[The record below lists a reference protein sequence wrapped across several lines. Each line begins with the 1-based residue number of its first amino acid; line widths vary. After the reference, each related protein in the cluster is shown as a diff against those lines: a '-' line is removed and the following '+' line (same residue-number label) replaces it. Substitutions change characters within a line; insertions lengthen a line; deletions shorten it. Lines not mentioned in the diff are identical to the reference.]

1 MIVQTRLRNLS
12 NRDQIGPLLHELGLV
27 GKGVEVGT
35 LYGANAED
43 ILRKWRGH
51 LYCVDLWKNQDPKE
65 YFDGANKIN
74 MHSVFATA
82 SKTLNHPRCT
92 LLRMSSLAGSGKF
105 EDGELDFAYLDANHR
120 VDAIRADILAWWPK
134 VRIGGILGGHD
145 CNTRYDH
152 ETDSDAATAVFE
164 LCEALGVRPHLTWCT
179 SWWIHKTEEL
189 DRRFREWNL
198 GRLETEPEQP
208 VYSDNT
214 RSVTEYMED
223 GKKVVSVGE
232 MNLTVVMPV
241 AKFDWNLAL
250 KNLQW
255 IRAMG
260 CREVV
265 TTYCSPELGEKHL
278 AALAAYS
285 KVVVASQIKEA
296 GYFGTPNQVFK
307 GAIEYVEKHHPGTA
321 MLWVEADAIPMR
333 PTWIEEITAEYRAC
347 GRPFMGDVYREGQL
361 PHGTGN
367 AVWHP
372 NWRKYAPSLAAL
384 GTEEQGWDT
393 ICAFETLPR
402 WHPAKTI
409 QQIWRPPL
417 PITSGWALKAI
428 RPTTALF
435 HQVKDGSLID
445 YLNKGEPIP
454 LLPALCE
461 STYNT
466 QVRKEVVEQINWV
479 DEPLPVIEVR
489 DRAPRVVAPEV
500 GSVHILI
507 VTYAKD
513 MDFLRYCLK
522 SIDRYAAGFQGVTIA
537 VPEKERGLYDWV
549 KRANV
554 VYFPEAEGKG
564 MLSHMAMKCRAD
576 ELCPTASAIWH
587 LDSDCILWAR
597 TTPADLF
604 REGKPIMV
612 RERYADIKNPN
623 RLLWQKNVERA
634 LGFKPEY
641 EGMTCHPQLHIR
653 DVYPKLR
660 ALVEDHTKMGF
671 NEFVT
676 SGKNDFPQSWAEWPT
691 VCAVA
696 IAHYRDRYY
705 CIDYDRIKDAKEC
718 GVDPNAQYQYIYRRG
733 RDYICE
739 CWSHGGVEKY
749 KSDIESWLRGQCP
762 AYYIK

>member
-35 LYGANAED
+35 LYGASAAD
-43 ILRKWRGH
+43 LLAKWRGH
-51 LYCVDLWKNQDPKE
+51 LYCVDPWKNQDPKV
-65 YFDGANKIN
+65 YFDSANKLN
-74 MHSVFATA
+74 MHSVFAA
-82 SKTLNHPRCT
+82 ANALLGKHPRCT
-92 LLRMSSLAGSGKF
+92 LLRMDGLAGSGKF
-105 EDGELDFAYLDANHR
+105 EDGELDYFYDDGNHA
-120 VDAIRADILAWWPK
+120 VDHVRADLMAWWPK
-134 VRIGGILGGHD
+134 VRIGGIFGGHD
-145 CNTRYDH
+145 CNTRYDF
-152 ETDSDAATAVFE
+152 ETNSDAATAVFE
-164 LCEALGVRPHLTWCT
+164 FCEALGVRPHLTYCT
-179 SWWIHKTEEL
+179 SWWILKTEEL

-198 GRLETEPEQP
+198 TTAPQP
-208 VYSDNT
+208 VYSNNA
-214 RSVTEYMED
+214 
-223 GKKVVSVGE
+223 GL
-232 MNLTVVMPV
+232 NLTVVMPV

-260 CREVV
+260 CKEVV

-285 KVVVASQIKEA
+285 KVVVASQIKES

-307 GAIEYVEKHHPGTA
+307 GAIQHVEKHHPGTA
-321 MLWVEADAIPMR
+321 MLWVEADAIPTR
-333 PTWIEEITAEYRAC
+333 PTWISDIAEEYRAC
-347 GRPFMGDVYREGQL
+347 DRPFMGDVYREGQL

-479 DEPLPVIEVR
+479 DEPLPVVEVR
-489 DRAPRVVAPEV
+489 DRAPRIAAPEV

-507 VTYAKD
+507 VTYSKD

-522 SIDRYAAGFQGVTIA
+522 SIDRYATGFQGVTIA

-554 VYFPEAEGKG
+554 VYFPEVEGKG

-587 LDSDCILWAR
+587 LDPDCILWSNVM
-597 TTPADLF
+597 PASLF
-604 REGKPIMV
+604 NEGKPVMV
-612 RERYADIKNPN
+612 RERYADITNPN
-623 RLLWQKNVERA
+623 RHLWQKNVERA

-641 EGMTCHPQLHIR
+641 ETMVRHGNLHLR
-653 DVYPKLR
+653 DVYAKTR
-660 ALVEDHTKMGF
+660 ALVEAHTKTGF
-671 NEFVT
+671 DAFVT
-676 SGKNDFPQSWAEWPT
+676 AGQNTFPQSFAEFPT
-691 VCAVA
+691 LGAVA
-696 IAHYRDRYY
+696 IAHFRDRYY
-705 CIDYDRIKDAKEC
+705 CVDYNPEQDAKEC
-718 GVDPNAQYQYIYRRG
+718 GLAKGTQFQYIYRRG
-733 RDYICE
+733 RDPLCE
-739 CWSHGGVEKY
+739 VWSHSGVDKY
-749 KSDIESWLRGQCP
+749 KSDIESWLRGQVP